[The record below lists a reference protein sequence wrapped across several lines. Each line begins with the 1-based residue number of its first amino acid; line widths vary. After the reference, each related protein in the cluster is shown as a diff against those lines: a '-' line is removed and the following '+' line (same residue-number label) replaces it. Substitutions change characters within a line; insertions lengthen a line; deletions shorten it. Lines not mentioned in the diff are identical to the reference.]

1 MTRLLLYLA
10 CVLPAVVQIAAA
22 SPWDS
27 SKLKAQPIG
36 RVKGPSGLLF
46 HDGSILVGQNNTI
59 SIYVTFYGNFTKVQ
73 RRTIRSFLRS
83 FQSQEKK
90 LSPPLPK
97 PLKSPPPSPPPP
109 SPPPPPPPSL
119 KNPPKSNK
127 SPPPPPPPPSPPPPS
142 PPPPPPPPPPSP
154 PPPSPPPPS
163 LPLPLPPKKSPPKPP
178 RPSPLSEHQP
188 AFKSERPPAAPT
200 VARWWEITKSYVNR
214 KGATVGRLVRRGREV
229 RDKSY
234 SMGKEL
240 NLTQIETMILRL
252 LGHFPTDPQ
261 GIYLLLLADDV
272 KVKGLC
278 KQFCGQHSFVVPQSA
293 TDRKGLAYAWIAN
306 TEKRCPA
313 TCSWPFGSSK
323 PKPLP
328 PPKKEGKK
336 PPPPPQQQVKG
347 LVPPN
352 GDVGIDGMIVNIAE
366 MLSSVATNPF
376 LNGYYSLQG
385 KNVMSE
391 AVGFCKDRKALPDDL
406 LRNKTTGASFN
417 VFGYRKRQFLVPKMY
432 NPATRRCDSQA

>member
-1 MTRLLLYLA
+1 MTSLLLYLA
-10 CVLPAVVQIAAA
+10 CVLPALVQIAAA

-36 RVKGPSGLLF
+36 RVKGPSGLSF
-46 HDGSILVGQNNTI
+46 HDGPILVGQNNTI
-59 SIYVTFYGNFTKVQ
+59 SIYVTFYGNFTKAQ

-83 FQSQEKK
+83 FQ
-90 LSPPLPK
+90 
-97 PLKSPPPSPPPP
+97 
-109 SPPPPPPPSL
+109 
-119 KNPPKSNK
+119 
-127 SPPPPPPPPSPPPPS
+127 
-142 PPPPPPPPPPSP
+142 
-154 PPPSPPPPS
+154 
-163 LPLPLPPKKSPPKPP
+163 
-178 RPSPLSEHQP
+178 
-188 AFKSERPPAAPT
+188 PPASPT

-323 PKPLP
+323 PKP
-328 PPKKEGKK
+328 
-336 PPPPPQQQVKG
+336 QVKG